1 VLGKLSGG
9 CPAGHALLLVDQ
21 HDNSAAGRIAAVVQL
36 QVFAL
41 VLVAGGRAVAGG
53 EGEAVQPDQIAAAVF
68 DNAAGRAT
76 AQCKQEEG
84 AQRVLHCNLSFWV
97 MLTEGSAFYYVGC
110 LPT

>member
-1 VLGKLSGG
+1 ML
-9 CPAGHALLLVDQ
+9 CLVDQ
-21 HDNSAAGRIAAVVQL
+21 DDDPAASGRAAIVEL
-36 QVFAL
+36 QILAL
-41 VLVAGGRAVAGG
+41 ELIAGGRAIASG
-53 EGEAVQPDQIAAAVF
+53 EGEAVQPNQIAAAVL

-84 AQRVLHCNLSFWV
+84 AQRVLHCNFSFWV

>member
-1 VLGKLSGG
+1 ML
-9 CPAGHALLLVDQ
+9 
-21 HDNSAAGRIAAVVQL
+21 I
-36 QVFAL
+36 
-41 VLVAGGRAVAGG
+41 AGGRAVESG

-97 MLTEGSAFYYVGC
+97 MLTDGGVFYYVRC
-110 LPT
+110 QLT